1 MKAAPKAA
9 AFLDAA
15 AFPHR
20 EGGMLGVGDL
30 LLDES
35 RWTVHRA
42 GQPVDL
48 SPTEFRLLACLM
60 RHQGSVLSRTQ
71 LLRTVWGPD
80 YTGQPQVVETYVS
93 YLRRKLDRLGP
104 PLIRTCRGLG
114 YTLLDTGAAPADEP
128 ATAAT
133 LVTPGA
139 AGEARHVFTVNS

>member
-1 MKAAPKAA
+1 MVSEQARTPSAPVA
-9 AFLDAA
+9 
-15 AFPHR
+15 
-20 EGGMLGVGDL
+20 GGVTLRVGDV

-60 RHQGSVLSRTQ
+60 RHRGSVLSRTQ

-80 YTGQPQVVETYVS
+80 YAGQPQVVETYVS

-114 YTLLDTGAAPADEP
+114 YTLVDVSL
-128 ATAAT
+128 
-133 LVTPGA
+133 
-139 AGEARHVFTVNS
+139 R